1 MRERRRHQAA
11 DVDLPDA
18 LWPFPGEQG
27 VLLQE
32 SERVV
37 DGGVVGAFD
46 LRGDLRVGDRS
57 QRRHRFHR

>member
-1 MRERRRHQAA
+1 M
-11 DVDLPDA
+11 
-18 LWPFPGEQG
+18 
-27 VLLQE
+27 LQE

-46 LRGDLRVGDRS
+46 LRGDLRVGDRP